1 MRRIFILIALSLSLF
16 TCTAQVEMTII
27 GENRNV
33 VHPGLTLLLDHA
45 IGVVI
50 GGQSNAEGTNA
61 DTPST
66 TPVDLTA
73 PIVDVNMRV
82 SGSTF
87 AVLDYPD
94 NNKGSNYGC
103 NLTLGYYLREK
114 YNRPVY
120 MDVVAL
126 GGAPVAAEVGHQDFN
141 VATRELY
148 PDLLASLLAVQAKI
162 ILEDRTPFMILVW
175 IQGERDTDNSGYANA
190 YDDNLSD
197 VVNSL
202 IADGVNLKAIIVNT
216 LNKDLDTDPTFLE
229 IVQTKQ
235 LEFINRKAYAWRLDM
250 NIYTLGVDDI
260 HFTGASQEQIGIDIV
275 ENIIDGQIITEVENV
290 DISFAEVI
298 ANMATAPPT
307 AYQDAMEDFYD
318 GLVVD
323 GIWDEIL
330 EIQCRGLDTEANS
343 LRGWK
348 NFYHGT
354 NNGATHIAKSGFD
367 YDGSTDFVNT
377 GFIPS
382 NAPRGLFGKFD
393 CGMAVFCKDN
403 QTATGIR
410 TLAGNQDA
418 TPDRISLF
426 QNSNITYRLC
436 CSGSTTS
443 TAETSFADN
452 AFYSTFRTASN
463 SQELYKNGVA
473 VNSGNP
479 ATTERPDVV
488 LYEGA
493 TNVTGTASNFFDGI
507 ISLLIIYKGTTMD
520 QSALN
525 TRVQSFI
532 TALAAIP

>member
-1 MRRIFILIALSLSLF
+1 MKRIFLLIVFSLSLIN
-16 TCTAQVEMTII
+16 CDAQVEVVSIH
-27 GENRNV
+27 NRSKD
-33 VHPGLTLLLDHA
+33 HPALTLLLDHA
-45 IGVVI
+45 IGICV
-50 GGQSNAEGTNA
+50 GGQSNAEGING

-73 PIVDVNMRV
+73 PLTGVNMRV

-87 AVLDYPD
+87 ATLDYPD

-126 GGAPVAAEVGHQDFN
+126 SGAPVAEEASHQDFN

-162 ILEDRTPFMILVW
+162 ILDDRTPFMILVW
-175 IQGERDTDNSGYANA
+175 IQGERDTSNDAYANA

-202 IADGVNLKAIIVNT
+202 IADGVLLKAVIINT
-216 LNKDLDTDPTFLE
+216 LNKDLDADPGRIE

-235 LEFINRKAYAWRLDM
+235 LEFINRKPYAWRLDM
-250 NIYTLGVDDI
+250 NPYALGVDDV
-260 HFTGASQEQIGIDIV
+260 HYTGASQEQIGIDIV

-307 AYQDAMEDFYD
+307 AYRDAMEDFYD
-318 GLVVD
+318 GLVAD
-323 GIWDEIL
+323 GIWDDIL
-330 EIQCRGLDTEANS
+330 EIQCRALDTEANS

-348 NFYHGT
+348 GFYHAT

-367 YDGSTDFVNT
+367 YDGTADYTDT
-377 GFIPS
+377 GFNPS
-382 NAPRGLFGKFD
+382 IAPRGLFGKFD
-393 CGMAVFCKDN
+393 GGIASYCKDN
-403 QTATGIR
+403 QNAVGIR
-410 TLAGNQDA
+410 TLFGNNDA
-418 TPDRISLF
+418 TPDRISMF
-426 QNSNITYRLC
+426 QNSNITYRIN
-436 CSGSTTS
+436 CSGSGAS

-452 AFYSTFRTASN
+452 SLYSTYRTASN
-463 SQELYKNGVA
+463 SQQLWKNGV
-473 VNSGNP
+473 VVQTSNP
-479 ATTERPDVV
+479 ASTDRPSIN

-493 TNVTGTASNFFDGI
+493 INTTGTASNFFDGI
-507 ISLLIIYKGTTMD
+507 ISMLIIYKGTTMD
-520 QSALN
+520 QAALN

-532 TALAAIP
+532 TALAAI